1 MVEVKRVDGSPRARG
16 QSLHGLNK
24 TALPGREVL
33 NQSMLSYY
41 LYRLAG
47 FIVPL
52 IPPRLGYWL
61 SSRLGDILFRLLK
74 EARSAVRDN
83 VIHILGR
90 ETDKAAIDRTVREVF
105 RNSAKN
111 YFDLFRVPALSAGQ
125 IRKMVRIH
133 GWENVDRALAA
144 GKGLIVVSAH
154 FGNVDV
160 VAQVLA
166 HPYKITVV
174 AEHLKPEV
182 LFQYICDLRGSKG
195 IKLIPIDGPL
205 LGLFRALRRNEIVG
219 LAADLDITGSGVVVD
234 FFGEPVQLP
243 SGHVRLALR
252 TGAMMVM
259 GFSLR
264 LADNTF
270 ALHIE
275 PPLELEATG
284 DFQRDVRVNTEQVV
298 AVLERYIGQ
307 HPEQWVMFRPIW
319 RMADS
324 K

>member
-1 MVEVKRVDGSPRARG
+1 M
-16 QSLHGLNK
+16 LN
-24 TALPGREVL
+24 R
-33 NQSMLSYY
+33 SILSYY

-52 IPPRLGYWL
+52 IPPRFGYWL
-61 SSRLGDILFRLLK
+61 SSQLGDILFYLPK
-74 EARSAVRDN
+74 GSRSTVRHN

-90 ETDKAAIDRTVREVF
+90 EADKAIVDRTVREVF

-111 YFDLFRVPALSAGQ
+111 YFDLFRLPALSRKQ
-125 IRKMVRIH
+125 IRKTVRIH
-133 GWENVDRALAA
+133 GWGNVDRALGA

-154 FGNVDV
+154 FGNVDL
-160 VAQVLA
+160 VAQILA
-166 HPYKITVV
+166 NPYKLTVV

-182 LFQYICDLRGSKG
+182 LFQYVCDLRGGEG
-195 IKLIPIDGPL
+195 IKLIPTDGPL
-205 LGLFRALRRNEIVG
+205 LSLFRALKRNEIVG

-234 FFGEPVQLP
+234 FFGEPARLP

-252 TGAMMVM
+252 TGTKMVM

-284 DFQRDVRVNTEQVV
+284 DLQRDIRVNTEKVV
-298 AVLERYIGQ
+298 AVLERYIGR

-324 K
+324 KQPIADS